1 MAAAENP
8 DDTNPWALFNQE
20 TIRLDS
26 PSWQFTPKQN
36 YFNGPMSVDSQQQQ
50 MPVDTTMGVQ
60 GLVIAPG
67 ANGPAGPEQWPPALM
82 RLFGSGEFEIDPENG
97 EPINDVM

>member
-60 GLVIAPG
+60 GPVIAPG